1 MSRPLRVLALAAGDG
16 INLVLNFLLIPV
28 LARTF
33 DVETY
38 GTYGQVLMI
47 AGFCVTLLSMGL
59 NNILLKDLSQ
69 ASDKEEIFSNNI
81 SSGFLIGLLG
91 MAIVIFSASFV
102 GNYFNNPTIVNN
114 LRYYAPYI
122 PVTIAIT
129 SCNAA
134 LIYQGKSKA
143 IVIVS
148 VLTNLIRLI
157 GIIAISVY
165 ADQALNYIFIFLSIL
180 GVLQL
185 KVLLNQIQWKL
196 NYRKIKASNINKQLK
211 EALPLGITVMI
222 SSVFTVADGIYV
234 SSLMGVTEFAIYR
247 NGAMFIPL
255 IMSLYAAINSIVL
268 PDVSLLFTNN
278 SYVEIAQLKRK
289 IASLFIFIVYPVVLY
304 FIFFAADLVRLIF
317 SEKYIL
323 STTIFQLYNIS
334 LLFRICNAEDLFLV
348 ANKARRLPIFYAIV
362 CLFALVGNY
371 VFIHLWG
378 IQGAV
383 LTSLSGT
390 ILLLLLIY
398 RNGFK
403 LIGVRF
409 SEIIPFNNILQVLVI
424 TIPLILSAVIM
435 GSYIQHPF
443 YFLTIFF
450 PYIVLCYFIFLKL
463 NWLDVY
469 MVRKMVLGLFGENK
483 AIRLYDRI
491 FI

>member
-69 ASDKEEIFSNNI
+69 ASDKDEIFSNNI
-81 SSGFLIGLLG
+81 LSGFLIGAIG
-91 MAIVIFSASFV
+91 MIFIILFASSV
-102 GNYFNNPTIVNN
+102 GSYFSNPAIVNN
-114 LRYYAPYI
+114 LRFYAPYV
-122 PVTIAIT
+122 PVTIAIA

-134 LIYQGKSKA
+134 LIYLGKSKT
-143 IVIVS
+143 IVLVS

-157 GIIAISVY
+157 GIIAISAY
-165 ADQALNYIFIFLSIL
+165 TDQALNYIFIFLTLL

-185 KVLLNQIQWKL
+185 MVLLNQIDWKL
-196 NYRKIKASNINKQLK
+196 SFQKIQASNINKQLK
-211 EALPLGITVMI
+211 DALPLGITVMI

-234 SSLMGVTEFAIYR
+234 SSLLGVTEFAIYR

-268 PDVSLLFTNN
+268 PDISVLFANN
-278 SYVEIAQLKRK
+278 NYSEIVRLKKK
-289 IASLFIFIVYPVVLY
+289 ISSLFIFIVYPVVLY
-304 FIFFAADLVRLIF
+304 FLFFAADLVKLIF

-348 ANKARRLPIFYAIV
+348 ANKANRLPVFYTVV

-371 VFIHLWG
+371 FFIHLWG
-378 IQGAV
+378 IHGAV
-383 LTSLSGT
+383 LTSLFGT

-403 LIGVRF
+403 LIGVGF
-409 SEIIPFNNILQVLVI
+409 SEIIPLNNILQVLMI
-424 TIPLILSAVIM
+424 TIPLILTAVIV
-435 GSYIQHPF
+435 GSHVNHPF
-443 YFLTIFF
+443 YFLTVFF
-450 PYIVLCYFIFLKL
+450 PYIILCYFIFLKM
-463 NWLDVY
+463 NWLDVLI
-469 MVRKMVLGLFGENK
+469 VRKMVMGLFGEHK
-483 AIRLYDRI
+483 AIKLYDRI
-491 FI
+491 FG